1 LIDFEPAYGTGTLRK
16 ERSMKTATHT
26 RKTRERRSPIR
37 KQSSAAFKA
46 ASANKDTP
54 LVRATN
60 GSRHSQAAEPA
71 RKVSLLPE
79 YLPSRISLW
88 LYQPNAKEVRLAGS
102 FNNWDPRANPL
113 QHDGE
118 GCWRVELILARGR
131 YEYRFVV
138 DGNWI
143 DDPLAAAYVANPFG
157 TLNCLLLVG

>member
-1 LIDFEPAYGTGTLRK
+1 
-16 ERSMKTATHT
+16 MKTATPT
-26 RKTRERRSPIR
+26 MKTKEGRSPIR
-37 KQSSAAFKA
+37 KQSLAATKA
-46 ASANKDTP
+46 GSANNKTS
-54 LVRATN
+54 RAQTTT
-60 GSRHSQAAEPA
+60 GGQRSPAA
-71 RKVSLLPE
+71 RKVLLLPE

-102 FNNWDPRANPL
+102 FNNWDPLANLL

-138 DGNWI
+138 DGDWT